1 MRRSLPLAIT
11 SGIGFWIVFDYFVRI
26 DFVRTWTTNFTNW
39 VIVVAAFALGLGAFN
54 LLRIHGKRVTE
65 RRPGWLESTALLI
78 ALVYMSVT
86 GIFLGTSSQ
95 PFIYIFTNMQQPLS
109 AAMFSLLV
117 FFIASASFRAFRAR
131 SFEAAL
137 LLVSGVILMLGR
149 APIGEVIW
157 NQFPELADWIMRVP
171 NLAGNRGIMI
181 GAAIG
186 IVSVCIRVLLG
197 IDRGYM
203 GQE

>member
-131 SFEAAL
+131 SIEAAV

>member
-1 MRRSLPLAIT
+1 VRRSLPLTIT
-11 SGIGFWIVFDYFVRI
+11 SFVGFWIVFDYFVKI
-26 DFVRTWTTNFTNW
+26 DFVRTWTVNFTNW
-39 VIVVAAFALGLGAFN
+39 VIIVAAFALGLGAVN

-65 RRPGWLESTALLI
+65 RRPGWMESSVLLV
-78 ALVYMSVT
+78 ALVYMTVT
-86 GIFLGTSSQ
+86 GIFLGTSSEA
-95 PFIYIFTNMQQPLS
+95 FLFAFTNLQQPLS

-131 SFEAAL
+131 SIEAAVL
-137 LLVSGVILMLGR
+137 LISGVILMLGR

-157 NQFPELADWIMRVP
+157 TKFPDIADWIMQVP

-186 IVSVCIRVLLG
+186 IVSVAMRVLLG